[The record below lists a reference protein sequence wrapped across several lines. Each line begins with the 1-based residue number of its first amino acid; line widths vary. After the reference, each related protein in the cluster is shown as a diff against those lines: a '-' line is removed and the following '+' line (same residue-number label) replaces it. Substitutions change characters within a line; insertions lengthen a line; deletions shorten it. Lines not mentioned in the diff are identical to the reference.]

1 MAHKIDRKAEIIRNA
16 TVLFSQ
22 DGFDR
27 VTVKRLAHAVGISE
41 PALYRHFVSKEAIY
55 EAVLESI
62 KDRLEYTE
70 LFERLDDETD
80 IEVILSSMAYH
91 IIDFFTANIDL
102 YRLLLYSALRGHEKA
117 KHVFQIVRGTYIK
130 YLKKQLDRLQT
141 GGHIVEKNNDII
153 ARCFIGMVFDCSLGS
168 TLWRGFQ
175 GKVHKPT
182 EVVNNNIPIYVR
194 GLKV

>member
-1 MAHKIDRKAEIIRNA
+1 MAPKVNRKTEIIKSA
-16 TVLFSQ
+16 TLLFSQ

-41 PALYRHFVSKEAIY
+41 PALYRHFKSKEAIY

-62 KDRLEYTE
+62 QDRLEYTQ
-70 LFERLDDETD
+70 LFESLKDEPD
-80 IEVILSSMAYH
+80 IEVVLAEMANH
-91 IIDFFTANIDL
+91 IIEFFTLNIDL

-130 YLKKQLDRLQT
+130 FLQKQLDRLHSE
-141 GGHIVEKNNDII
+141 GRIVEKRNDIT

-175 GKVHKPT
+175 GKVHDPK
-182 EVVNNNIPIYVR
+182 EVVDNNIPIYVR
-194 GLKV
+194 GLKT